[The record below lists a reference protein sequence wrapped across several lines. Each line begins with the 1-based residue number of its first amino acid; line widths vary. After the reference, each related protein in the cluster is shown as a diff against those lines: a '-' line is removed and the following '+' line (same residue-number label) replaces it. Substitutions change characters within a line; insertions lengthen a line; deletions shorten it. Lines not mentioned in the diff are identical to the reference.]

1 MMMRWFIRIT
11 AHKNLDEHFDALG
24 QEFSGQGEPRD
35 PLQTPKLT
43 KTRV

>member
-1 MMMRWFIRIT
+1 MA

-35 PLQTPKLT
+35 PLPKPKLT
-43 KTRV
+43 QTLV